1 MFIPIVEACTIIG
14 VYMNLILFFLLL
26 ASLYNMIDTWLQ
38 KSLLASTGR
47 AAHSVVVI

>member
-1 MFIPIVEACTIIG
+1 
-14 VYMNLILFFLLL
+14 
-26 ASLYNMIDTWLQ
+26 LYNMIDTWLQ